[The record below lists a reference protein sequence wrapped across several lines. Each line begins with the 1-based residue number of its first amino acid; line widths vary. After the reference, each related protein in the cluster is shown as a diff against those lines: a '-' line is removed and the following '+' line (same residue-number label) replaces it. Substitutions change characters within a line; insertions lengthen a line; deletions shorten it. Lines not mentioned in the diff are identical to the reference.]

1 MSTNIKYLFFDF
13 ETSGI
18 GNFKKQ
24 KAIQLAWVIADHNF
38 NKMIHYF
45 IIFPSF
51 YLCNESYWSTRSP
64 LPIL

>member
-38 NKMIHYF
+38 NKMSEPF
-45 IIFPSF
+45 SF
-51 YLCNESYWSTRSP
+51 YFNDITNDGSY
-64 LPIL
+64 IK